1 MSVESDARSSRVS
14 TSRNDELI
22 DQVRTLVMQDR
33 HVTIRELA
41 EEMGI
46 STGLVHSILSDDL
59 AMRRVYAKFM
69 TTYQLIPRN

>member
-59 AMRRVYAKFM
+59 AMRRVSAKFM